1 MLQLCPGLQAARTVG
16 SHMFL
21 KPGELR
27 SATSTLGRLHSIGEP
42 TLATEEVHAPGHWI
56 DRL

>member
-1 MLQLCPGLQAARTVG
+1 
-16 SHMFL
+16 MFL

-27 SATSTLGRLHSIGEP
+27 SATSTLGRLYSIGEP
-42 TLATEEVHAPGHWI
+42 TLATEEIHTPGHWI